1 MLLPCTV
8 VDDDP
13 VPALLTRRVML
24 IRAVSIDQP
33 WVTLPARSPTVMTTR
48 LDPLAPW
55 PIRHLTDVSDS
66 HCVASHPVS
75 PCLDRPVYDTSP
87 MLAPCTVT
95 DVDPVPARLPMRAML
110 IDPRSDDHA

>member
-1 MLLPCTV
+1 
-8 VDDDP
+8 
-13 VPALLTRRVML
+13 ML

-33 WVTLPARSPTVMTTR
+33 WVTLPARSPAVMTTR

-66 HCVASHPVS
+66 HCDASYPLN

-87 MLAPCTVT
+87 MLDPCTVT
-95 DVDPVPARLPMRAML
+95 DVDPVPARLTLRVML
-110 IDPRSDDHA
+110 VDPRSDDHA

>member
-8 VDDDP
+8 MDDDP
-13 VPALLTRRVML
+13 VPALLLRRVML

-33 WVTLPARSPTVMTTR
+33 WVTLPARSPAVMTTR

-75 PCLDRPVYDTSP
+75 LCLDRPVYDTSP
-87 MLAPCTVT
+87 MLDPCMVII
-95 DVDPVPARLPMRAML
+95 VKPVPARLSMRAML